1 MPARSRLLTD
11 NTPRHCSR
19 CGDELTDPASR
30 ESGVGPVCRRKD
42 NHLYAKVIPANFA
55 IASIRALSLKPEM
68 LVPECVK
75 PWQKAQKLL
84 LKRAEKAQQENS
96 DVTAVNLRGQ
106 DLREVIRTLDYL
118 CSFSH
123 PDTSVR
129 RMCIDMIRALGYVGL
144 AAVID
149 GQASTSPAKIWF
161 SEGRVYMEGLGNT
174 SGWRTMRQIAGI
186 VTPRYRG
193 DRAPYSAPAQSAQ
206 AFLAA
211 VMNHWPMYE
220 GDASEVQEQAEAY
233 VVEVAASGPAP
244 SATPVGIVAS
254 ILVRSSDFTLTFPWR
269 RDRNMSAFLGELKSL
284 PPLDRR
290 YDPNTKAWCFLSTHL
305 TAVQGMAA
313 KYYDSVTTVV
323 TAVQTPVDTYAT
335 RKYPHIRR
343 NYAARARSYFRRW

>member
-1 MPARSRLLTD
+1 
-11 NTPRHCSR
+11 
-19 CGDELTDPASR
+19 
-30 ESGVGPVCRRKD
+30 
-42 NHLYAKVIPANFA
+42 VIPANFA